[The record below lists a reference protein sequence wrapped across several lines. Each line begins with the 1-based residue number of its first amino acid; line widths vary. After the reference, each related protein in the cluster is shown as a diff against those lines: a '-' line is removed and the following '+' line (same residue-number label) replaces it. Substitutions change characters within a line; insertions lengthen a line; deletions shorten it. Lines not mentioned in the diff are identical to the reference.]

1 MAENKIS
8 MEDKAKLGEL
18 FATAI
23 EKGELS
29 EADMENVA
37 GGLSETTKKRLAKG
51 AKVIGKVVGAGVIAY
66 GAVKVVDKGIEK
78 MVKRRADRSRA
89 WMEGLLQD
97 GFTYDVVE

>member
-37 GGLSETTKKRLAKG
+37 GGLKIDKKKLAKG
-51 AKVIGKVVGAGVIAY
+51 AAAIATAAVAVAGV
-66 GAVKVVDKGIEK
+66 VLCKKKWDKAHYH
-78 MVKRRADRSRA
+78 MLDNPDYTLDNLDYPD
-89 WMEGLLQD
+89 LLGQSE
-97 GFTYDVVE
+97 DV

>member
-8 MEDKAKLGEL
+8 MEEKAKLGEL

-51 AKVIGKVVGAGVIAY
+51 AAAIATAAAVAGVIF
-66 GAVKVVDKGIEK
+66 GKREWDKRHPK
-78 MVKRRADRSRA
+78 SAPASAPV
-89 WMEGLLQD
+89 L
-97 GFTYDVVE
+97 TYDENRESYENDEDAVFE